1 MDDYRQ
7 QYLDAVQKTSDLQRQ
22 LAASESLL
30 VEAREAV
37 ASARNT
43 TEQASAMRQVEID
56 SLRKDLKDS
65 QTKLL
70 EVSSYSVSQ
79 SDVERL
85 NIELEAYRTNNTKFV
100 EALQACADCTKS
112 QAQQIAAAALGQP
125 VD

>member
-7 QYLDAVQKTSDLQRQ
+7 QYLDAVQRTSDLQRQ

-30 VEAREAV
+30 IEARTAT
-37 ASARNT
+37 AAARDA
-43 TEQASAMRQVEID
+43 TEQASAMRQVEIE
-56 SLRKDLKDS
+56 SLRRDLKVS
-65 QTKLL
+65 QEALL
-70 EVSSYSVSQ
+70 GLSDVSVSQ
-79 SDVERL
+79 ADVGRL
-85 NIELEAYRTNNTKFV
+85 NAELEAYKANNTKFV